1 MVIVTMDGGTTNT
14 RVLFWKDGRLLGK
27 AAAPVWVRVTAME
40 GSDRRLKETIR
51 RLLDEG
57 ADATG
62 VSGKE
67 IGLIIASGMLT
78 SNLGLMEIPHE
89 TAPLRP
95 EELASR
101 MVERRLPELAGD
113 TPFWFVPGVKNM
125 ADQDLREENCLSM
138 DMMRG
143 EETEAAALLAHYRPQ
158 GATVLVL
165 PGSHNKYIAVT
176 EDGRIAGCLTS
187 LTGELLQNLTEN
199 SILAGSVA
207 RGFAE
212 RFLPEPFLRGVRWGA
227 ATGLGHGA
235 FLCRIHE
242 QFFHDKPLE
251 AQNYLL
257 GLLLGDDWKT
267 LVNHPLFGNLDQAT
281 FLVAGRPVM
290 QQAYQCLFAQQHWHT
305 ELVREEL
312 QQTLAGRG
320 ALELAF
326 LRGLIQ
332 EEPL

>member
-1 MVIVTMDGGTTNT
+1 MVIATMDGGTTNT
-14 RVLFWKDGRLLGK
+14 RVLLWQNGRLLSK
-27 AAAPVWVRVTAME
+27 AAAPVGVRVTAME
-40 GSDRRLKETIR
+40 GSDRKLKETIR
-51 RLLDEG
+51 KLLDE
-57 ADATG
+57 AAAAAG
-62 VSGKE
+62 VSRKD
-67 IGLIIASGMLT
+67 IGLIVASGMLT

-101 MVERRLPELAGD
+101 MVERRFPELAGD

-125 ADQDLREENCLSM
+125 ADKELTEENCLSM

-199 SILAGSVA
+199 SILASSVD
-207 RGFAE
+207 RGFAD

-227 ATGLGHGA
+227 STGLGHGA

-267 LVNHPLFGNLDQAT
+267 LSQRPLFGSLDKAA

-290 QQAYQCLFAQQHWHT
+290 QQAYACLFGQQHWRT
-305 ELVREEL
+305 ELVPEEL
-312 QQTLAGRG
+312 QETLAGRG
-320 ALELAF
+320 ALELAS

-332 EEPL
+332 EESL